1 MIGFT
6 ILSIIYASALIYVG
20 ASGMSITTKFVTF
33 IVIDFIFAKKV
44 ILRRDEY
51 SSYVFFAFSIVL
63 QITYGAFLLLKHS
76 DKNVKIFGIVLLI
89 ICLIAIICLIIYL
102 KKTIREDINE
112 KFKSRI
118 ILDLRKID
126 ATDDKIAF
134 LQNEIEKL
142 SEGDRDKIEFL
153 ESEIKKEKE
162 EEERREEEYKRLSE
176 ERIARKKEM
185 EQARSEIIENLENKH
200 FLETDIDNI
209 LDKEEGCLLKLYN
222 VIWYEFG
229 NNGEL
234 IKPRECESLYITNKR
249 LYART
254 VREMKTIVY
263 FPQIVNIK
271 RYKEGIEIHKPG
283 PYFFIGID
291 DEMDIYKTTIC
302 IEEAQKYL

>member
-51 SSYVFFAFSIVL
+51 SSYVFFVFSIVL
-63 QITYGAFLLLKHS
+63 QITYIAFLLLKHS

-102 KKTIREDINE
+102 RKTIREDINE

-118 ILDLRKID
+118 ILALRKID

-162 EEERREEEYKRLSE
+162 EEER
-176 ERIARKKEM
+176 IARKKEM
-185 EQARSEIIENLENKH
+185 EQACSEIIENLENKH

-222 VIWYEFG
+222 VIWYELG

-271 RYKEGIEIHKPG
+271 EYKDGIEIHKPG

-291 DEMDIYKTTIC
+291 DEMDVYKTTIC
-302 IEEAQKYL
+302 IEEAKKYL